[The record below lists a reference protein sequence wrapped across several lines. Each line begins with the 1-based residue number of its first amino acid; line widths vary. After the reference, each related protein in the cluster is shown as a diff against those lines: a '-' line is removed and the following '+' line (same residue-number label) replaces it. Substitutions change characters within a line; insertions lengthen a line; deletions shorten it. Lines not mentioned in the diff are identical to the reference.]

1 MSYGGYQDQGN
12 PYGNPYTSASNTEA
26 GYGRGQQGQQ
36 EQHELQTYQPGQYE
50 SYGQQQ
56 SYNNAPAASGAYGDY
71 SSPAPAG
78 QDGYGGGG
86 NDFYNKR
93 EQIGRQIEE
102 LDREIEQISNKQ
114 EQALQS
120 TNPESEQQQIQ
131 LMIQRFRM
139 TAQGIRSQLQ
149 SLKNEA
155 GADKA
160 KQNHIDLLM
169 RNFRSR
175 HERLLQL
182 ESNYNQQVRA
192 QMARQYRVVNPD
204 ATEEEARNAVADQ
217 SFEQGGIFQQALR
230 NERTNQARS
239 VLGNVQA
246 RHNEIKRIE
255 ETMMELAN
263 LFQDLDTM
271 VVQQDPIIQNAEHQ
285 TEQTNENI
293 GKGTEEVD
301 KGIVHARRARRNKWI
316 CLGIVV
322 LIILIAIAIGVGV
335 GLTQKSTK

>member
-12 PYGNPYTSASNTEA
+12 PYGTPYTSSPNTEA
-26 GYGRGQQGQQ
+26 GYGRGQ
-36 EQHELQTYQPGQYE
+36 EQHELQNYQPGQYE

-56 SYNNAPAASGAYGDY
+56 SQNAPPASGGYGDY
-71 SSPAPAG
+71 STPAA

-86 NDFYNKR
+86 NFFDR
-93 EQIGRQIEE
+93 RTQVSGQIDE
-102 LDREIEQISNKQ
+102 LDREIEDISDKQ
-114 EQALQS
+114 GQALQS
-120 TNPESEQQQIQ
+120 TNPEREQQQIQ
-131 LMIQRFRM
+131 EMIQRFRL
-139 TAQGIRSQLQ
+139 TASGIRSQIQ

-155 GADKA
+155 GADQA
-160 KQNHIDLLM
+160 KLQHVNLLM
-169 RNFRSR
+169 NNFRSR
-175 HERLLQL
+175 YDRLLQL
-182 ESNYNQQVRA
+182 ESNYNQQVRT
-192 QMARQYRVVNPD
+192 QMARQYQIVNPN
-204 ATEEEARNAVADQ
+204 ATPEEARDAVADQ
-217 SFEQGGIFQQALR
+217 SFQDGGIFQQALR
-230 NERTNQARS
+230 TERTNQARS

-246 RHNEIKRIE
+246 RHNEIQRIE
-255 ETMMELAN
+255 RSMQELAE

-271 VVQQDPIIQNAEHQ
+271 VVQQEAVIVNAERQ